1 MVFQLRWNAR
11 IGPRVDSIEEAP
23 KKEVAMASLIAF
35 VLSSVLLVASPGN
48 GDISPGGNDQQ
59 DQSPGGNDQQGQQLT
74 NAQVFSVAAGRIL
87 GAASACDQ
95 IDRARVSTAASKAAT
110 LTAAVAA
117 DEDELST
124 AKELMQASA
133 QVGRQAVQDGKADC
147 NVVEAS
153 FSKLEKIEQQR
164 PGENHQ
170 PDQPD

>member
-1 MVFQLRWNAR
+1 
-11 IGPRVDSIEEAP
+11 
-23 KKEVAMASLIAF
+23 MASLIAF

-48 GDISPGGNDQQ
+48 GDIP
-59 DQSPGGNDQQGQQLT
+59 PGGNDQQGQQLT
-74 NAQVFSVAAGRIL
+74 SAQVFSVAAGRIL

-153 FSKLEKIEQQR
+153 FSKLEKIEQQQ